1 MTKEELLEE
10 LTLETYVAVKPSPV
24 HGIGVFAIADI
35 PKGCRNMFSKSL
47 GTWIKLSYDEVGK
60 LPPHSQNLVETHC
73 LYDESDF
80 IRLIMILNNGPVFYL
95 NHSSASNIVSI
106 NHGEYFE
113 AKVDIPAGTELL
125 INYGEIVEADGYD
138 EAMTIKLP
146 RLIFL
151 KLFSKVSITS

>member
-1 MTKEELLEE
+1 MTKEELLKE
-10 LTLETYVAVKPSPV
+10 LTRETYVAIKPSPV

-47 GTWIKLSYDEVGK
+47 GTWIKLSYDEVAK
-60 LPPHSQNLVETHC
+60 LPSHSQNLVETYC
-73 LYDESDF
+73 LYDESDYYVPDHGF
-80 IRLIMILNNGPVFYL
+80 KIMDLVFYL
-95 NHSSASNIVSI
+95 NHSSNSNIVSI

-138 EAMTIKLP
+138 
-146 RLIFL
+146 
-151 KLFSKVSITS
+151 